1 MSDTTLIDNENAAP
15 DTLVMNLTPDALD
28 CGRTPLADSA
38 VESHGSDGEQAGI
51 WFSEL
56 PLLDHLTFRC
66 QASDP
71 QQQAFEQIM
80 GCPLPIAPLTAACTE
95 GCTIR
100 WLSPDEWL
108 ITIPPGAAFG
118 LETAFRATMP
128 GLFSLVN
135 GSGGMTVFRLGG
147 PKVID
152 LLKKCVS
159 VDLHSSVFPEDKVVS
174 TNFAKAT
181 CVLHRTAPDAF
192 DLVVRRSYAD
202 YIWRWIADAG
212 QEFGLRV
219 ES

>member
-1 MSDTTLIDNENAAP
+1 MSDTTPVDSENARS
-15 DTLVMNLTPDALD
+15 DTLVMNLIPDAPD

-38 VESHGSDGEQAGI
+38 VESHDGDGEQAGI

-56 PLLDHLTFRC
+56 QLLDHLTFRC

-80 GCPLPIAPLTAACTE
+80 GCPLPVAPLSAVCTE

-135 GSGGMTVFRLGG
+135 GSGGMTVFRLRG
-147 PKVID
+147 PNVID
-152 LLKKCVS
+152 LLKKSVS
-159 VDLHSSVFPEDKVVS
+159 VDLHSSVFPENKVVS

-212 QEFGLRV
+212 REFGLRV